1 MATIDASQITF
12 GKKYNDFIST
22 KVKGGIARFVVGTV
36 DEPLRAPFGV
46 SEPKKP
52 QNGGKEWK
60 ATRKTMDLEVEDSTL
75 AELLAS
81 IDAAVVAQAIKDPLN
96 FFGKEL
102 DEDTIRA
109 KHQPLLTTKETFLP
123 TVRTKVKIG
132 TKDPTVVRVVSGE
145 RKFRRGTAD
154 DVATNAKVMAHVK
167 LDSVWFAAGKFG
179 VSLSVDDLVV
189 WPVEEA
195 KDRAFPGF
203 DFAEE

>member
-46 SEPKKP
+46 SEPK
-52 QNGGKEWK
+52 NGGK

-109 KHQPLLTTKETFLP
+109 KHQPLLTTKENFLP

>member
-46 SEPKKP
+46 SEPK
-52 QNGGKEWK
+52 NGGK

-81 IDAAVVAQAIKDPLN
+81 IDAAVVAQAIKDTLN

-123 TVRTKVKIG
+123 TVRTKVKID

>member
-46 SEPKKP
+46 SEPK
-52 QNGGKEWK
+52 NGGK

-81 IDAAVVAQAIKDPLN
+81 IDAAVVAQAIKDTLN

-109 KHQPLLTTKETFLP
+109 KHQPLLTPKENFLP
-123 TVRTKVKIG
+123 TVRTTVKID

>member
-46 SEPKKP
+46 SEPK
-52 QNGGKEWK
+52 NGGK

-81 IDAAVVAQAIKDPLN
+81 IDAAVVAQAIKDTLN

-109 KHQPLLTTKETFLP
+109 KHQPLLTTKENFLP
-123 TVRTKVKIG
+123 TVRTKVKID

>member
-46 SEPKKP
+46 SEPK
-52 QNGGKEWK
+52 NGGK

-81 IDAAVVAQAIKDPLN
+81 IDAAVVAQAIKDTLN

-102 DEDTIRA
+102 DDDTIRA
-109 KHQPLLTTKETFLP
+109 KHQPLLTTKENFLP
-123 TVRTKVKIG
+123 TVRTKVKID

>member
-1 MATIDASQITF
+1 MATIDASQIPF

-46 SEPKKP
+46 SEPK
-52 QNGGKEWK
+52 NGGK

>member
-46 SEPKKP
+46 SEPK
-52 QNGGKEWK
+52 NGGK

-123 TVRTKVKIG
+123 TVRTKVKID

>member
-46 SEPKKP
+46 SEPK
-52 QNGGKEWK
+52 NGGK

-109 KHQPLLTTKETFLP
+109 KHQPLLTTKENFLP
-123 TVRTKVKIG
+123 TVRTKVKID